1 MRYRVWVSPHA
12 MEQWRE
18 RVGTNI
24 PPAALA
30 RWIAKKIRT
39 RVQSTGLTFNAR
51 GACCLELRPGLK
63 AVVTLNERGPGWAV
77 LTFTFAGDPDELRL
91 PG

>member
-1 MRYRVWVSPHA
+1 MRYKVWISPHA
-12 MEQWRE
+12 MEQWKD
-18 RVGTNI
+18 RVGSNI

-30 RWIAKKIRT
+30 RWIAEKIRM

-51 GACCLELRPGLK
+51 GACCLELKPGVR
-63 AVVTLNERGPGWAV
+63 AVVALNERGPGWAV
-77 LTFTFAGDPDELRL
+77 LTFLVAGDHYDL